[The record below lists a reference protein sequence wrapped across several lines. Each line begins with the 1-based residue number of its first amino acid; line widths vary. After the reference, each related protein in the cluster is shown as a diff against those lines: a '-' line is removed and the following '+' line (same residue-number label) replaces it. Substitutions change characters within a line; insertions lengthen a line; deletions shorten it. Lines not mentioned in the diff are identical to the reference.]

1 MGSVVTCTHWKIQWV
16 REGRTWS
23 WRRGGGGKR
32 INGECGSLSGAEV
45 LTPWLPS
52 PGAWSSWVG
61 APHSP
66 RAPSSERFLHL
77 HNPWQR
83 QPGGRREGT
92 PANCPD
98 KTAPPALSAPL
109 LIPTPAKD
117 QQPSPGWWGMGWLG
131 CSEPPP
137 WLSRFSRSGSV
148 RNARTPA
155 DQREG
160 EVFFARAALSPG
172 GGAPPLLP
180 QGARGLQ
187 GETPT
192 RLGAGLLFRREREAW
207 GWGRG

>member
-1 MGSVVTCTHWKIQWV
+1 MRFT
-16 REGRTWS
+16 
-23 WRRGGGGKR
+23 
-32 INGECGSLSGAEV
+32 GAEV

-109 LIPTPAKD
+109 LIPTPEKD

-131 CSEPPP
+131 CCKPPP

-148 RNARTPA
+148 RNARTSA

-192 RLGAGLLFRREREAW
+192 RPGRRAPVQEGKGGLGLGQRINGACEEPVISRLCKDWVSQEPFF
-207 GWGRG
+207 